1 MTWAFF
7 FSFFFS
13 LLFRWPEIKHQS
25 RMTSFLRNQVPTIES
40 HTSQDLVF
48 FFFFFFCFPQR
59 STENLDTISASSAIS
74 LRGVVRSPRKWRVII
89 SGRSGTDL
97 SQKTYPWKFSFF
109 GQPPPEGQKT
119 HFLPPTLSR
128 ELEVRSGWNFTPR
141 TNFVRC
147 IRWHHRIFDSRNC
160 WPGQLFDYDWVQQW
174 PETKENVVTMT
185 TGHMPTGRSHLGE
198 SETVSWPKDK
208 AGWQS
213 DRKKK
218 KHKVSRPNIW

>member
-7 FSFFFS
+7 FFLFSFSSVQMAWDQTPELDDVIPAQPSTHYRIPHQPGLGFFF
-13 LLFRWPEIKHQS
+13 LF
-25 RMTSFLRNQVPTIES
+25 F
-40 HTSQDLVF
+40 
-48 FFFFFFCFPQR
+48 FPQR